1 MAGDTWGF
9 EIPVAASGGG
19 GGGGGGSGLTIAD
32 VAYDPVAFGSSW
44 VKFDGDYTWGPQ
56 YQALR
61 AITFAGAKVR
71 TLATAGTLTVKLW
84 SGGSVVASGS
94 ATITGA
100 GVYEITFTVP
110 YDAAGG
116 EVVTLGARDETTLT
130 YFSDPNIMTMPQ
142 IAGPALRIIAQS
154 LRASGDLEP
163 ALGGGQSHV
172 YAVTPILSAT

>member
-1 MAGDTWGF
+1 MAGDLFCG
-9 EIPVAASGGG
+9 EPPASSGG

-32 VAYDPVAFGSSW
+32 VAYDPVSFGSNW
-44 VKFDGDYTWGPQ
+44 TFFPGDYTWGGQ

-71 TLATAGTLTVKLW
+71 TVATSGTLTVKLW

-94 ATITGA
+94 TTITGA

-116 EVVTLGARDETTLT
+116 ELVTLGARDETTLT

-163 ALGGGQSHV
+163 TLGGGQSHV
-172 YAVTPILSAT
+172 YAVTPILST